1 MKEYSLIPKH
11 KSDVQFNGDIIYNKS
26 WIIPYIRNVRN
37 EFDQRYDEIKKQYDK
52 LIDEVYWNNII
63 YNIELRF
70 QPVIGNYYYLYKDD
84 EKYIINFAKRNKNS
98 RWSNN
103 TLSYAKELIK
113 QGKMSSAGLEA
124 LLPKAF
130 ISKGYLL
137 IGLLGSLFYFFIRLV
152 DF

>member
-26 WIIPYIRNVRN
+26 WIVPYIINVRN

-70 QPVIGNYYYLYKDD
+70 QPVIGNSYYLYKDD
-84 EKYIINFAKRNKNS
+84 EKYIISIIGPDEWK
-98 RWSNN
+98 
-103 TLSYAKELIK
+103 KEFVGTFQFEYTGKWIK
-113 QGKMSSAGLEA
+113 C
-124 LLPKAF
+124 
-130 ISKGYLL
+130 
-137 IGLLGSLFYFFIRLV
+137 
-152 DF
+152 